1 MLVVTVM
8 RKNEIEKVKGCVF
21 LEPDDARA
29 FAVLAAQSG
38 CSRSELL
45 SGWLRGEF
53 VEDEGSD

>member
-1 MLVVTVM
+1 M